1 MRISVTVKPN
11 SRLDKIEKTEN
22 GYNIHVRAAPI
33 ENKAN
38 IAVIKLLSKYF
49 DIPKSRIAIISGLKS
64 KRKII
69 EIKE

>member
-1 MRISVTVKPN
+1 MRISITVKPN

-22 GYNIHVRAAPI
+22 SYSIHIRAVPI

-38 IAVIKLLSKYF
+38 IAVIKLLSEYF
-49 DIPKSRIAIISGLKS
+49 DIPKSRITIISGLKS